1 MAGVE
6 RRALTGG
13 EAGNAGAVGD
23 AADVQ
28 VAVGGFIVDVNLAG
42 DVTAGDVGYGYGGVL
57 RINRNYV
64 LAQRRLRVE
73 RRKARER
80 CGQAVG
86 ALRQRLTRQLQQL
99 RRRAARQRAQVKL
112 IAPLA
117 AGQRDVRIL
126 HRGRGVILHRYRADI
141 GKDVIGAV
149 LDEAAGETA
158 DICDFKAA
166 AEVYGNGVCR
176 GGSRHARHRRF
187 SRRFAVAARKAQ
199 NDNYNRSN
207 KRDCKEK
214 IQNHIVF
221 LGFFILFH
229 GKSPNRRNAPPFRA
243 GHFCVCLY
251 QDVKRLF
258 AVEGT

>member
-23 AADVQ
+23 AADIQITVR
-28 VAVGGFIVDVNLAG
+28 GFIVDIYLAG
-42 DVTAGDVGYGYGGVL
+42 DVAAGDVGYGYGGVL
-57 RINRNYV
+57 CINRNYV

-73 RRKARER
+73 GRKTRER

-86 ALRQRLTRQLQQL
+86 ALRQRLTRQLQKL
-99 RRRAARQRAQVKL
+99 RRCPGGQGAQVKL
-112 IAPLA
+112 IARLA
-117 AGQRDVRIL
+117 AGQRDMRIL
-126 HRGRGVILHRYRADI
+126 HRGRGVILHRYCADI

-176 GGSRHARHRRF
+176 GWSRYAGHDRLGGGHVLGARIAQDDGH
-187 SRRFAVAARKAQ
+187 SRG
-199 NDNYNRSN
+199 DD
-207 KRDCKEK
+207 RDGKEK
-214 IQNHIVF
+214 I
-221 LGFFILFH
+221 
-229 GKSPNRRNAPPFRA
+229 
-243 GHFCVCLY
+243 
-251 QDVKRLF
+251 
-258 AVEGT
+258 